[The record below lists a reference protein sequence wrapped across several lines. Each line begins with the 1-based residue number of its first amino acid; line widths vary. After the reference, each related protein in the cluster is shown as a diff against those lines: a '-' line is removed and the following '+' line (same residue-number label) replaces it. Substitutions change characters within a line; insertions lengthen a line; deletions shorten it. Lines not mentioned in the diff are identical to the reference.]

1 MAQFN
6 AKDDE
11 EFIRKLPIPSL
22 RRVGDFRAA
31 GAVLVPKPICLLNTG
46 QHFPAQWIADLYQVA
61 GKNNHITSVANL
73 DSISLETQIINWLE
87 EF

>member
-1 MAQFN
+1 
-6 AKDDE
+6 
-11 EFIRKLPIPSL
+11 
-22 RRVGDFRAA
+22 VGDFRAA

-46 QHFPAQWIADLYQVA
+46 RHFPVQWIADLYQVA
-61 GKNNHITSVANL
+61 GKNNHFTSVANL